1 MRAHRKM
8 ELFMT
13 RKTHNSL
20 KTAAWALFL
29 TAPNWAHAHE
39 GHLTA
44 SVSGLLDGLMHPFT
58 GLDHLAAMLA
68 VGVWSAI
75 AVRPVW
81 MAPLAFVTVLALG
94 AMLGFVGVQV
104 PAVEPMIAASLLVI
118 GLLMAWRQRMPWAA
132 AAAVAGVFALFHGA
146 AHGMELAGEQAW
158 PALAGMVVSTALLHA
173 AGVVI
178 GVRMDSRPWLQ
189 RSTGGALALM
199 GSSWLLGLI

>member
-1 MRAHRKM
+1 MWAQRQIEH
-8 ELFMT
+8 FMT
-13 RKTHNSL
+13 PKTHNFL
-20 KTAAWALFL
+20 KTAAWFVLL
-29 TAPNWAHAHE
+29 SAPTWAHAHE

-68 VGVWSAI
+68 VGLWSAI

-81 MAPLAFVTVLALG
+81 MAPLAFVTVMALG
-94 AMLGFVGVQV
+94 AVIGFAGVQV

-146 AHGMELAGEQAW
+146 AHGLELAGAQAW
-158 PALAGMVVSTALLHA
+158 PAWVGMVVSTALLHA

-178 GVRMDSRPWLQ
+178 GYRMDSRPWLQ

-199 GSSWLLGLI
+199 GSSWLLGLM